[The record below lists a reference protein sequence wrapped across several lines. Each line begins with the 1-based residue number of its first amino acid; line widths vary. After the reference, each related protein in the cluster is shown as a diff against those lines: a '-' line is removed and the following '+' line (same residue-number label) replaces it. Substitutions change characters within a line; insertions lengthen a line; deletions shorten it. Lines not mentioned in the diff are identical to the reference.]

1 MKVKVTV
8 KPSSKYEK
16 IEEAFDGSLKIWVK
30 EPAKEGR
37 ANKSVVITLANYYN
51 VKKKDIKII
60 SGFNRKIKL
69 INIKKE

>member
-16 IEEAFDGSLKIWVK
+16 IEETFDGSLKVWVK

-37 ANKSVVITLANYYN
+37 ANRRVIKMLASYFHVNQSN
-51 VKKKDIKII
+51 IIILKGNTARIKII
-60 SGFNRKIKL
+60 SIVGI
-69 INIKKE
+69 

>member
-37 ANKSVVITLANYYN
+37 ANAEIVKLLAKFYEVARSEVSIVNGKTSRVKIIE
-51 VKKKDIKII
+51 VKKY
-60 SGFNRKIKL
+60 
-69 INIKKE
+69 